1 MPLAI
6 AATNTPPPPYTL
18 RPGIPPV
25 TILLTI
31 DDDIKN
37 CMDGFGK
44 VQAQIENMLLK
55 VSSYREELDKVCNTC
70 CLVKNLLTPIQK
82 PETLA

>member
-1 MPLAI
+1 MPLAN
-6 AATNTPPPPYTL
+6 APTNTPPPPSPPYT
-18 RPGIPPV
+18 PPV
-25 TILLTI
+25 TVLLTI